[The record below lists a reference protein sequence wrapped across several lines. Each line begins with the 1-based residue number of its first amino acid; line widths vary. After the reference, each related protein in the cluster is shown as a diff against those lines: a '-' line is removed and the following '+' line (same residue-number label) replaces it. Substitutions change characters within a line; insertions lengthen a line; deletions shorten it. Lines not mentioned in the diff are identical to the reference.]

1 MDFVDGDACKLIQK
15 SLNYQKKAY
24 NNESD
29 SDGNDIDD
37 DDIVTNVQYTISQI
51 NVEKLVEQILA
62 AIKTESNYGSEQY
75 YRALVYL
82 KYILGKVTILIA
94 KFLHSVVFDIKALC
108 IFKITENI
116 KSILK

>member
-51 NVEKLVEQILA
+51 NVEELVEQILA
-62 AIKTESNYGSEQY
+62 AIKIESNYGSEQY

-82 KYILGKVTILIA
+82 KYILGKVTIFETKLLPEVISEINP
-94 KFLHSVVFDIKALC
+94 LYNL
-108 IFKITENI
+108 KITENI
-116 KSILK
+116 KK